1 MGITLKEAEELKPVI
16 SKAVNKV
23 LGFSDNAVV
32 VAAINC
38 LTKNLDKVSTIEH
51 LKPLMDNSASKFVEE
66 LYNNIEDVKRK
77 RKRKDRSENN
87 ADAKKAR
94 RLIEPETLSSVASS
108 GSENPVALTHQQIQM
123 MMDQARQQI
132 EQRKTQLKTI
142 NPTLISA
149 KVKEAEANA
158 IIQNLNGGDS
168 KNLLTSAADKA
179 LKAAALQQRIQAR
192 LAAKPDLLPRLA
204 AAGIQTQLL
213 NVEAADPLEKE
224 QTAPTPLILDEM
236 GRTVDSSGHV
246 LQMPSRVPTLKAN
259 IRAKKAE
266 EFQQKLQ
273 EKPTPELTSATSSFY
288 DTRVVQES
296 ASRSRRTFKFH
307 EKGRFVQI
315 AQKIRTKSQLQKLQ
329 SEIACAAKRTGIHQA
344 SKLALIAPRSRTDNK
359 PGTIPDMEW
368 WDDYIVNKTTVDEKE
383 EWIVNDVVTSLIE
396 HPTQIL
402 PPGVTKIEEPVL
414 GTYLTKKERKKLRRM
429 NRKEALKDEQEKI
442 RLGLAPAP
450 EPKVKLSNLMR
461 VLGTDAVQD
470 PTKVEKHVRQQMA
483 KRQKAH
489 EQANAARK
497 LTTEQKKDKRIRKL
511 KEDTSN
517 AVHIAMYRVATLRDP
532 AKKFK
537 VEMNSKQLY
546 MTGCTVLHPDI
557 NIVVVEG
564 GPKAQRK
571 FNRLMMSRIK
581 WDEDKKGNPTRE
593 SLDDPTAKLCELI
606 WEGQSSHHNFGLMT
620 FKQCTNDEEASEFFC
635 NHGVEHYWDLAHAQK
650 ILEDN

>member
-1 MGITLKEAEELKPVI
+1 MGITRKEAEDLKPVI
-16 SKAVNKV
+16 SKAVSKI
-23 LGFSDNAVV
+23 LGFSDDAVV
-32 VAAINC
+32 VAAVNC
-38 LTKNLDKVSTIEH
+38 LSKNLDKVSTIEH

-66 LYNNIEDVKRK
+66 LYNNIEDVKRN
-77 RKRKDRSENN
+77 RKRKDRNDANVE
-87 ADAKKAR
+87 AKKSR
-94 RLIEPETLSSVASS
+94 RFVEPESVTAVTNTSSDSP
-108 GSENPVALTHQQIQM
+108 GALTHQQIKL

-132 EQRKTQLKTI
+132 EQRKVQLKNI
-142 NPTLISA
+142 NPTLLSA

-158 IIQNLNGGDS
+158 IIQTLNGGNS
-168 KNLLTSAADKA
+168 QNLLTSAADKA

-204 AAGIQTQLL
+204 ATGLNTQLL
-213 NVEAADPLEKE
+213 NAQAAKPSEKE

-259 IRAKKAE
+259 IRAKKRE

-273 EKPTPELTSATSSFY
+273 EKPTPELTSATSVYY
-288 DTRVVQES
+288 DTRVKQES
-296 ASRSRRTFKFH
+296 ASRSRRSFKFH

-329 SEIACAAKRTGIHQA
+329 SEIARAAKRTGIQQA
-344 SKLALIAPRSRTDNK
+344 SKLALIAPRTGADTMLDS
-359 PGTIPDMEW
+359 IPEMEW
-368 WDDYIVNKTTVDEKE
+368 WDEYIVNKTVVDDKE
-383 EWIVNDVVTSLIE
+383 DYVVNDVVTSLIE

-402 PPGVTKIEEPVL
+402 PPGVTKMEEPIL

-429 NRKEALKDEQEKI
+429 NRREALKDEQEKI
-442 RLGLAPAP
+442 RLGLVPAP

-489 EQANAARK
+489 EEANAARK
-497 LTTEQKKDKRIRKL
+497 LTAEQKKDKRIRKL

-517 AVHIAMYRVATLRDP
+517 AVCISMYRVASLRDP

-546 MTGCTVLHPDI
+546 MTGCTILHPDI

-581 WDEDKKGNPTRE
+581 WEEDKKGNPTQE
-593 SLDDPTAKLCELI
+593 SLADPNAKLCELI
-606 WEGQSSHHNFGLMT
+606 WEGQSGNRNFGLMT
-620 FKQCTNDEEASEFFC
+620 FKQCANDEEASEFFC
-635 NHGVEHYWDLAHAQK
+635 NHGVGHYWDLAHAQK
-650 ILEDN
+650 ILEEN